1 MGGATPCRARA
12 PFGLSYNGRLVVDL
26 SIVVPVFNCG
36 SCLRHLHERLVA
48 TLSELGCTYELVF
61 VDDRSEDD
69 GWEVLTGLAAAN
81 RSLRLVRL
89 SRNFGQHAAIT
100 AGLAESRGRFVV
112 VMDCDLQDR
121 PEDIPRLWE
130 AAQKGYDVVFTERRR
145 RAQSTFRRS
154 ASRLY
159 AWLGRALHETNL
171 PAGVGSFS
179 LVSRKVCDAFLTLRE
194 RDRNYLLVLGW
205 LGYRSTVVPVDQAP
219 RFAGRSAYSLSS
231 LVRFAFDGVFFQ
243 STAVLRW
250 IIYLGF
256 LTSLAGVTFAVL
268 LLVNY
273 FSADPYPGWTRLAV
287 LLLLVA
293 GFIITST
300 GLTGLYVGR
309 IFMQV
314 KERPIYVVDDRVD
327 SGAAQHAMDAAAPV
341 RASEPAAGAGVKR

>member
-1 MGGATPCRARA
+1 M
-12 PFGLSYNGRLVVDL
+12 VDL

-61 VDDRSEDD
+61 VDDRSVDD
-69 GWEVLTGLAAAN
+69 GWEVLNELAAGDPA
-81 RSLRLVRL
+81 LRLVRL

-100 AGLAESRGRFVV
+100 AGLEVSRGRFVV

-130 AAQKGYDVVFTERRR
+130 KAQEGYDIVFTERRR
-145 RAQSTFRRS
+145 RAHSAFRRS
-154 ASRLY
+154 ASRAYARLVRALY
-159 AWLGRALHETNL
+159 ATNL
-171 PAGVGSFS
+171 PSGIGSFS
-179 LVSRKVCDAFLTLRE
+179 LVSRKVRDAFLLLRE

-205 LGYRSTVVPVDQAP
+205 LGFRSTVVPVQQAP
-219 RFAGRSAYSLSS
+219 RYAGRSAYSLGT
-231 LVRFAFDGVFFQ
+231 LVKFAFDGIFFQ
-243 STAVLRW
+243 TTAVLRW
-250 IIYLGF
+250 IIYVGF
-256 LTSLAGVTFAVL
+256 VLSLSGMAFAVL

-287 LLLLVA
+287 LMLLVG
-293 GFIITST
+293 GFIIMST

-314 KERPIYVVDDRVD
+314 KERPLYVVDHRPVD
-327 SGAAQHAMDAAAPV
+327 PPPRPAAPPPAQV
-341 RASEPAAGAGVKR
+341 SDERTQEPAAGVRIDA